1 MGESEVALLSGS
13 FTFNLVLAG
22 VAMGVGGYGVG
33 VRLGVSSASLGIA
46 LSGFPCW
53 SDYKL
58 EDSREFRT

>member
-1 MGESEVALLSGS
+1 MGESEGALLSGS

-22 VAMGVGGYGVG
+22 VAMGGGYGVG

-53 SDYKL
+53 SGSKL